1 MVASDGSSARGV
13 ARERVRLAPDLAFPA
28 GAVGEKCDEQADA
41 AASDYYAR
49 TLNTIGRT
57 RGSNAAQTSST
68 HYTSCYY
75 FGWASS

>member
-49 TLNTIGRT
+49 T
-57 RGSNAAQTSST
+57 
-68 HYTSCYY
+68 
-75 FGWASS
+75 